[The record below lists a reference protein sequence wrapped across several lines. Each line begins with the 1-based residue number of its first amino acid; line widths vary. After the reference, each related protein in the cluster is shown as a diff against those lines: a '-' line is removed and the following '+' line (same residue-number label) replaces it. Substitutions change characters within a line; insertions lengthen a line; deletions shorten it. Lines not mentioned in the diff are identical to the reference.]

1 MRIARNM
8 RRLATGSK
16 FISHAYRTRDKVSFT
31 YFTGS
36 KFIAAGNDSIV
47 YFQEQEVDFQKH
59 DETLRNEIANLQ
71 RQISALEKSKNKNMK
86 KSDSKTS
93 MNSINH
99 PLNRSDDS
107 AIDIE
112 ELEKNLGKISS

>member
-1 MRIARNM
+1 M
-8 RRLATGSK
+8 K
-16 FISHAYRTRDKVSFT
+16 FTEFNLTIDFEH
-31 YFTGS
+31 
-36 KFIAAGNDSIV
+36 
-47 YFQEQEVDFQKH
+47 FQEQEVDFQKH

-71 RQISALEKSKNKNMK
+71 RQISAMESRSKSKNLK
-86 KSDSKTS
+86 KSDSKSS

-112 ELEKNLGKISS
+112 ELEKNLGKIKYMGTI